1 MKIQSLL
8 SEDMILT
15 DLFGRSRDDVLKEMV
30 DFLKAKKR
38 ISKPRDIFEKL
49 IQRETLGS
57 TAIGE
62 GVAIPHCKM
71 KGLSAPLFMLAVS
84 RVGVPFDSLDG
95 KPSYVFFLIVSSPE
109 NPGLN
114 LQILAAVAQLV
125 RRTSF
130 LTQKI
135 LQASTVRGII
145 DVIRTEEG
153 T

>member
-8 SEDMILT
+8 ADDMVLA
-15 DLFGRSRDDVLKEMV
+15 DLSGRNRNEVLKELV
-30 DFLKAKKR
+30 DFLRNKKR
-38 ISKPRDIFEKL
+38 ISKPRDLFDKL

-71 KGLSAPLFMLAVS
+71 KGLSAPLFVLAVS
-84 RVGVPFDSLDG
+84 REGVPFDSLDG
-95 KPSYVFFLIVSSPE
+95 NPSHVFFLVISPPE
-109 NPGLN
+109 NPGLS

-125 RRTSF
+125 RRTPR

-135 LQASTVRGII
+135 LNAPGAPGIL

-153 T
+153 S